1 MGEPKIA
8 VVTDEE
14 GRVCLSWEEPIN
26 WITLTPTQAIEL
38 GKSLIK
44 HAGCRVAVKGRRGQ

>member
-1 MGEPKIA
+1 MAEPRIA
-8 VVTDEE
+8 VVTDDEK
-14 GRVCLSWEEPIN
+14 RVCMSWEEPLN

-44 HAGCRVAVKGRRGQ
+44 HAGCRVAVKGRK